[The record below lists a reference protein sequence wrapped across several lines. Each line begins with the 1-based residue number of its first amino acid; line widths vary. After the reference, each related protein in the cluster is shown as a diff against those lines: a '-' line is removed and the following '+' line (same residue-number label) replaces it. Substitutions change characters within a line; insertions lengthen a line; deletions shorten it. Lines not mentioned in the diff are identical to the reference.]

1 MDSSLPGDSI
11 ALNRRYL
18 DRLKNDFHSEY
29 TKLQVVLADGRQFA
43 DA

>member
-1 MDSSLPGDSI
+1 MCKWECKRD
-11 ALNRRYL
+11 L

-29 TKLQVVLADGRQFA
+29 TKLQITLDDGKVFA

>member
-1 MDSSLPGDSI
+1 MCHWEC
-11 ALNRRYL
+11 RRYL

-29 TKLQVVLADGRQFA
+29 TKLQVTLSDGKVFA